1 MKLPEI
7 FKNKLNDNINTERTF
22 IGKSEKKESLE
33 SYLKNLPVTLIITT
47 NKYQEEP
54 LIIVG
59 KTKNYLITKTRD
71 VIFIKDIKN
80 IKKPN

>member
-7 FKNKLNDNINTERTF
+7 FKNKINNDIKEKTF

-33 SYLKNLPVTLIITT
+33 EYLKDLPTTLIITT
-47 NKYQEEP
+47 NKYTEEP
-54 LIIVG
+54 LTIVG
-59 KTKNYLITKTRD
+59 RTKNYIITKTRD

>member
-7 FKNKLNDNINTERTF
+7 FKNKINVNNEKTF
-22 IGKSEKKESLE
+22 IGKNEKKESLE
-33 SYLKNLPVTLIITT
+33 DYLKDLQTTLIITT
-47 NKYQEEP
+47 NKYKEEP

-59 KTKNYLITKTRD
+59 RTKNYIITKTRD

>member
-7 FKNKLNDNINTERTF
+7 FKNKINVNNEKTF
-22 IGKSEKKESLE
+22 IGKNEKKESLE
-33 SYLKNLPVTLIITT
+33 DYLKDLPTTLIITT
-47 NKYQEEP
+47 NKYKEEP

-59 KTKNYLITKTRD
+59 RTKNYIITKTRD